1 MTEAYR
7 SEHLQSVDRLPGIG
21 PKTAALLQ
29 RKGIVTIED
38 LLLTLPLRYEDR
50 RTVTPIS
57 ALRPDD
63 RATVIGQVTKIRT
76 LGRRGRSRR
85 TEATLTDA
93 GGEVR
98 VVWFGWGG
106 GEFHQGDR
114 LLVTGDVRAYHDMV
128 QLQNPDAQKIDE
140 TVVSGGLRAIY
151 SETEGLRQKSWR
163 KIIRL
168 ALERIAPQWSGALP
182 AEVRARHGLLPLG
195 EAVARLHHPTDET
208 SLATLLDPHGVV
220 LRSLFFEEMFAFQ
233 LGLARQRAVGRQREG
248 IAYPQPEATCAPLLK
263 TLPFALTVGQE
274 KSLADIFAD
283 MADDRPMH
291 RLLHGDVGSGKTVLA
306 LLAAFIA
313 AQHGWQ
319 AAVMAPT
326 EILAR
331 QHAERFTQWLAPHG
345 LSVALVTGSLT
356 GAPRRRLEERIAL
369 GLERIV
375 VGTHA
380 LLSGGVQFPRL
391 GLVIVDEQHK
401 FGVAQRAALIQKG
414 PQPDVL
420 VLTATPI
427 PRSLALTVY
436 GDLDVS
442 KLDEKPGGR
451 GRVETR
457 LADEGQR
464 AEVYTI
470 VADRLRAGEQ
480 CFVVCPRLATIDPR
494 KKDVASL
501 VAELSLGPLTEFG
514 VEVLHGRMKPAA
526 RQDVLAR
533 FAAKTVQALVATT
546 VIEVGLDVPDASVL
560 VVENADHFGLSQLH
574 QLRGRIGRGER
585 DGLCVLLHNAAVTDE
600 AHARLAMLAACDDG
614 FAIAEA
620 DLRQRGPGELF
631 GMRQAGLPSLRFAA
645 WTIHDLQLLSEVRA
659 EALRVLG
666 DDPQLHRPEN
676 EWARLTVTQRWGA
689 LVGEGGNG

>member
-1 MTEAYR
+1 MTDTYR
-7 SEHLQSVDRLPGIG
+7 SEHLQTVDRLPGIG
-21 PKTAALLQ
+21 PKTAALLK
-29 RKGIVTIED
+29 RKGIVTVED

-50 RTVTPIS
+50 RTITPIEK
-57 ALRPDD
+57 LPLDG
-63 RATVIGQVTKIRT
+63 RATVIGEVTKIRT
-76 LGRRGRSRR
+76 LGGRGRLRR
-85 TEATLTDA
+85 TEAVLTDA
-93 GGEVR
+93 SGEVS

-106 GEFHQGDR
+106 SEFNHGDR
-114 LLVTGDVRAYHDMV
+114 LLVTGDVRAYNETLQM
-128 QLQNPDAQKIDE
+128 QNPDAQKIDE
-140 TVVSGGLRAIY
+140 PVVSGGLRAIY

-163 KIIRL
+163 KIVRI
-168 ALERIAPQWSGALP
+168 AIERIAPHWPGALP
-182 AEVRARHGLLPLG
+182 ADVRERHGLFPLG
-195 EAVARLHHPTDET
+195 EAATHLHHPDDET
-208 SLATLLDPHGVV
+208 SLEALQDPRGVV
-220 LRSLFFEEMFAFQ
+220 LRSLLFEEMFAFQ
-233 LGLARQRAVGRQREG
+233 LGLAMQRAAGRRREG
-248 IAYPQPEATCAPLLK
+248 IAYPQPEATCAPLLQ
-263 TLPFALTVGQE
+263 TLPFALTAGQRA
-274 KSLADIFAD
+274 SLAAILTD

-306 LLAAFIA
+306 LLAAFVA

-345 LSVALVTGSLT
+345 LTVALVTGSLT
-356 GAPRRRLEERIAL
+356 GAPRRRMEERIAL
-369 GLERIV
+369 GLEPIV

-391 GLVIVDEQHK
+391 GLVVVDEQHK
-401 FGVAQRAALIQKG
+401 FGVAQRSALIQKG

-457 LADEGQR
+457 LADETQR
-464 AEVYTI
+464 DDVYKTVAE
-470 VADRLRAGEQ
+470 RLRAGDQ
-480 CFVVCPRLATIDPR
+480 CFVVCPRLATLDPR

-501 VAELSLGPLTEFG
+501 VAELSLGPLAEFG

-526 RQDVLAR
+526 RQDVLDD
-533 FAAKTVQALVATT
+533 FAAKKTQVLVATT

-585 DGLCVLLHNAAVTDE
+585 DGLCVLLHNAATTDE
-600 AHARLAMLAACDDG
+600 AHARLAMLAACNDG

-620 DLRQRGPGELF
+620 DLQQRGPGELF
-631 GMRQAGLPSLRFAA
+631 GVRQAGLPSLRFAA
-645 WTIHDLQLLSEVRA
+645 WTIHDLPLLDEARA
-659 EALRVLG
+659 EALRVLR
-666 DDPQLHRPEN
+666 DDPHLRRPEN
-676 EWARLTVTQRWGA
+676 EWARMTVMQRWGA